1 MDNTQDQ
8 DQNKEENTKSLFEDI
23 SPENQLHEVESMC
36 MNCED
41 AGITKI
47 LLTKIPFFKEVIL
60 MNFEC
65 PHCGY
70 LSREIQPG
78 QSLADSGIRFE
89 VNVSSARDMSRKVVK
104 SEYATIRFPEI
115 DLEIPS
121 QTQKGK
127 LTTIEGFLQNTH
139 ESLSKALNEGV
150 YFDMGGEDMDN
161 KIKVVLDKIDGVL
174 KLKTLP
180 ITFFLEDPGGNSFVE
195 NPFAPNSDPY
205 CKTTFYQRSR
215 EEMIVFYLTNIR
227 EWVI

>member
-1 MDNTQDQ
+1 MDSIPEQTSNLDHEQIERTR
-8 DQNKEENTKSLFEDI
+8 ELYEDI
-23 SPENQLHEVESMC
+23 SPENQVHEVESMC
-36 MNCED
+36 MNCHD
-41 AGITKI
+41 DGVTKI

-89 VNVSSARDMSRKVVK
+89 VNVATSRDMSRKVVK

-115 DLEIPS
+115 DLEIPPK
-121 QTQKGK
+121 TQKGK

-139 ESLSKALNEGV
+139 ESLFKALNEGI

-161 KIKVVLDKIDGVL
+161 KIKAVLEKIDDVL

-205 CKTTFYQRSR
+205 CKTTYYQRSK
-215 EEMIVFYLTNIR
+215 EELVVFRIK
-227 EWVI
+227 